1 MTNTFYT
8 SAFRHGKV
16 IKYLGYEDGK
26 KVSFTVPYRPTLFV
40 TSKQNNAHDWN
51 ALDGTPVEPIVF
63 GSMGEATDFI
73 KSYADVPNFK
83 IYGNT
88 NYVSQYLNDEFP
100 GVIKWDR
107 NTINVTSIDIECKFG
122 QGFPDP
128 AEADQEITAITMKNN
143 IDDTYYTFGCGEY
156 DVDNSIMQTHSVIY
170 VKCADERELLH
181 KFVYHWSKTSPDI
194 VTGWNVEFFDIPYI
208 INRIQRV
215 FNNGRE
221 KFLSPWRMIDAKDA
235 YVKGIYKDKHNTQ
248 DKVKASKYEIKGVAI
263 LDYMAIFKK
272 FGYSYGPQESYKLDH
287 IANVVLG
294 ERKLDFS
301 EASNLNELYDTDYQ
315 KFIDYNIKD
324 VELIDRMEDKLGLI
338 SLCLTM
344 AYKGG
349 VNYEQVLGTVAIW
362 DSLIYRDLHAK
373 RIAVPQNE
381 ESYKGAYPGGYV
393 KYPQVGMHDWVCSF
407 DLASLYP
414 SIIMQYNMS
423 PETILLDDEKG
434 VNVESVLNKDVK
446 NKKANTALAVNGT
459 RFRTDKPGII
469 PQIIQEIYDDRQKFK
484 QAQLQAEQELE
495 LCVNKSEVYA
505 LEKRIAIAKNQ
516 QMALKIL
523 LNSLY
528 GAMGNKWFRY
538 FDMRIAEGITLTGQA
553 TIRWAENHLN
563 EYLNKTLQTKKD
575 YVVAIDTDSLYVC
588 LNEFIE
594 RLGPEKP
601 VDFLNSVCKA
611 LEGTFNECYGDLYNR
626 LGGIENKMLMER
638 EVIANRGI
646 WTAKKRYILNVHDNE
661 GVRYTNPKLKIM
673 GIEAVKSSTPAICRQ
688 ALKDIFKRIIDTD
701 QKTVQEDIANF
712 KTVFCK
718 ASAEEISFPRG
729 VQHINKW
736 VNKRPTAGEMIYKK
750 GTPIHVRGAILHNA
764 QVDNK
769 NLKNKIEK
777 IHGGDKVKFTYLV
790 KPNPIKENVIAF
802 IDYLPQEFKLEKYVD
817 YNLQFEKTFLS
828 AIDPVLEAIGWTSEH
843 QVSLEDF
850 FV

>member
-1 MTNTFYT
+1 MLSCYNGTMTNSFYT

-16 IKYLGYEDGK
+16 IKYVGYEEGK

-40 TSKQNNAHDWN
+40 TNKGNNAHDWN
-51 ALDGTPVEPIVF
+51 ALDGTSVEPIVF

-73 KSYADVPNFK
+73 KSYSDVPNFK
-83 IYGNT
+83 VYGNT
-88 NYVSQYLNDEFP
+88 NYVVQYLNDTFP
-100 GVIKWDR
+100 GEIKWDR
-107 NTINVTSIDIECKFG
+107 NLINVTSLDIETKFG
-122 QGFPDP
+122 DGFPEP
-128 AEADQEITAITMKNN
+128 ALADQEVTAITMKNN

-156 DVDNSIMQTHSVIY
+156 DVDKALLQTHEVIY
-170 VKCADERELLH
+170 VKCADEKELLH
-181 KFVYHWSKTSPDI
+181 KFVYHWAKTSPDV
-194 VTGWNVEFFDIPYI
+194 VTGWNCEFFDIPYLV
-208 INRIQRV
+208 NRIRKI
-215 FNNGRE
+215 NGESRM
-221 KFLSPWRMIDAKDA
+221 KMLSPWKMIDERETHTG
-235 YVKGIYKDKHNTQ
+235 YGQTTL
-248 DKVKASKYEIKGVAI
+248 KYEIKGVAI

-294 ERKLDFS
+294 EKKLDFG
-301 EASNLNELYDTDYQ
+301 EASDLNELHANDYQ

-373 RIAVPQNE
+373 RIAVPQNS
-381 ESYKGAYPGGYV
+381 ESFKGAYPGGYV
-393 KYPQVGMHDWVCSF
+393 KEPHVGMHDWVCSF
-407 DLASLYP
+407 DLNSLYP

-423 PETILLDDEKG
+423 PETILNDDEL
-434 VNVESVLNKDVK
+434 NVTVETVLAKQVK
-446 NKKANTALAVNGT
+446 NTVPNTALAVGGT
-459 RFRTDKPGII
+459 RFSTKKLGIL
-469 PQIIQEIYDDRQKFK
+469 PAIIQEIYDDRVKFK
-484 QAQLQAEQELE
+484 QAQLKAEQELE
-495 LCVNKSEVYA
+495 LTATKSEVYG

-563 EYLNKTLQTKKD
+563 DYLNTALGTKKD
-575 YVVAIDTDSLYVC
+575 YVVAIDTDSVYVT
-588 LNEFIE
+588 LNEFVE
-594 RLGPEKP
+594 RLGPNNP
-601 VDFLNSVCKA
+601 IDFLDKMCSGA
-611 LEGTFNECYGDLYNR
+611 LEGALTKCYDELYTT
-626 LGGIENKMLMER
+626 LGGIENKMVMGR

-661 GVRYTNPKLKIM
+661 GVRYAKPKLKIM
-673 GIEAVKSSTPAICRQ
+673 GIEAIKSSTPAICRQ

-701 QKTVQEDIANF
+701 QETVQSDIANF
-712 KTVFCK
+712 RLAFKQ
-718 ASAEEISFPRG
+718 ASAEEVSFPRG
-729 VQHINKW
+729 VNNLNKW
-736 VNKRPTAGEMIYKK
+736 TDKESIYKK
-750 GTPIHVRGAILHNA
+750 GTPIHIRGAILHNNMVTT
-764 QVDNK
+764 QK
-769 NLKNKIEK
+769 LGRSIQKITS
-777 IHGGDKVKFTYLV
+777 GDKVKFTYLV

-802 IDYLPQEFKLEKYVD
+802 VDYLPRQFKLEQYID
-817 YNLQFEKTFLS
+817 YNLQFEKTFLG
-828 AIDPVLEAIGWTSEH
+828 AIEPVLDAVGWTSEK

>member
-16 IKYLGYEDGK
+16 IKYMGYEDGK
-26 KVSFTVPYRPTLFV
+26 KVSFTVPYHPTLFV
-40 TSKQNNAHDWN
+40 TSKQNNAHDWH
-51 ALDGTPVEPIVF
+51 ALDGTPVEPIQF

-73 KSYADVPNFK
+73 KSYSDVPNFK
-83 IYGNT
+83 VFGNT
-88 NYVSQYLNDEFP
+88 NYVVQYLNDEFP

-107 NTINVTSIDIECKFG
+107 NLINVTSIDIETKFG
-122 QGFPDP
+122 DGFPEP
-128 AEADQEITAITMKNN
+128 ALADQEVTAITMKNN

-156 DVDNSIMQTHSVIY
+156 DVDNALLQTHEVIY

-194 VTGWNVEFFDIPYI
+194 VTGWNCEFFDIPYL
-208 INRIQRV
+208 INRIKRV
-215 FNNGRE
+215 FDNGRE
-221 KFLSPWRMIDAKDA
+221 KFLSPWRMIDERETHTG
-235 YVKGIYKDKHNTQ
+235 YGQSTL
-248 DKVKASKYEIKGVAI
+248 KYEIKGVAI

-294 ERKLDFS
+294 EKKLDFG
-301 EASNLNELYDTDYQ
+301 EASDLNELHDNDYQ

-344 AYKGG
+344 AYRGG

-362 DSLIYRDLHAK
+362 DSIIYRDLHAK
-373 RIAVPQNE
+373 RIAVPQNS
-381 ESYKGAYPGGYV
+381 ESFKGAYPGGYV
-393 KYPQVGMHDWVCSF
+393 KEPHVGMHDWVCSF
-407 DLASLYP
+407 DLNSLYP

-423 PETILLDDEKG
+423 PETILLDDEPG
-434 VNVESVLNKDVK
+434 VNVESVLDGHIK
-446 NKKANTALAVNGT
+446 NDKPDTALAVNGV
-459 RFRTDKPGII
+459 RFSTKKLGII
-469 PQIIQEIYDDRQKFK
+469 PAIIQEIYDDRVKFK
-484 QAQLQAEQELE
+484 QAQLKAEQELE
-495 LCVNKSEVYA
+495 LTATKSEVYG

-553 TIRWAENHLN
+553 TIRWAENNLN
-563 EYLNKTLQTKKD
+563 DYLNKALQTKKD
-575 YVVAIDTDSLYVC
+575 YVVAIDTDSVYVR
-588 LNEFIE
+588 LDEFVN
-594 RLGPEKP
+594 RLGPANP
-601 VDFLNSVCKA
+601 IDFLDKMCSTA
-611 LEGTFNECYGDLYNR
+611 LEDALTECYDRLFKT
-626 LGGIENKMLMER
+626 LGGIENKMVMGR

-661 GVRYTNPKLKIM
+661 GVRYAKPKLKIM
-673 GIEAVKSSTPAICRQ
+673 GIEAIKSSTPAICRQ

-701 QKTVQEDIANF
+701 QETVQADIANF
-712 KTVFCK
+712 KLAFK
-718 ASAEEISFPRG
+718 QASAEQVAFPRG
-729 VQHINKW
+729 VNNLNKW
-736 VNKRPTAGEMIYKK
+736 TSKETIYKK
-750 GTPIHVRGAILHNA
+750 GTPIHIRGAILHNNIVNT
-764 QVDNK
+764 QK
-769 NLKNKIEK
+769 LGRSIQKITS
-777 IHGGDKVKFTYLV
+777 GDKVKFTYLV
-790 KPNPIKENVIAF
+790 KPNPIKENVISF
-802 IDYLPQEFKLEKYVD
+802 VDYLPRQFKLEQYID
-817 YNLQFEKTFLS
+817 YNLQFEKTFLG
-828 AIDPVLEAIGWTSEH
+828 AIEPVLDAVGWTSEH
-843 QVSLEDF
+843 KVSLEDF

>member
-1 MTNTFYT
+1 MNQTFYT

-16 IKYLGYEDGK
+16 IKYMGYEDGK
-26 KVSFTVPYRPTLFV
+26 KVSFSVPYHPTLFV
-40 TSKQNNAHDWN
+40 TNKGNNAHDWN
-51 ALDGTPVEPIVF
+51 ALDGNPVEPIVF

-73 KSYADVPNFK
+73 KSYSDVPNFK
-83 IYGNT
+83 VYGNT
-88 NYVSQYLNDEFP
+88 NYVVQYLNEQFP
-100 GVIKWDR
+100 GEIKWDR
-107 NTINVTSIDIECKFG
+107 NMINVTSLDIECRFG

-128 AEADQEITAITMKNN
+128 KDADQEITAITMKNN
-143 IDDTYYTFGCGEY
+143 IDDVYYTFGCGEY
-156 DVDNSIMQTHSVIY
+156 DTSKALMQTHEVRY
-170 VKCADERELLH
+170 QKCADERELLH
-181 KFVYHWSKTSPDI
+181 KFVYHWARECPDV
-194 VTGWNVEFFDIPYI
+194 VTGWNVEFFDIPYL
-208 INRIQRV
+208 INRIRKV
-215 FNNGRE
+215 FNNNGRE
-221 KFLSPWRMIDAKDA
+221 KFLSPWRMVDGKEAFGT
-235 YVKGIYKDKHNTQ
+235 GINQAKHNHLP
-248 DKVKASKYEIKGVAI
+248 KVKASKYEIKGVAI

-272 FGYSYGPQESYKLDH
+272 FGYTYGPQESYKLDH

-294 ERKLDFS
+294 EKKLDFG
-301 EASNLNELYDTDYQ
+301 EASNLNELYDNDHQ

-338 SLCLTM
+338 TLCLTM

-362 DSLIYRDLHAK
+362 DSLIYRDLHSK
-373 RIAVPQNE
+373 RIAVPMNE

-393 KYPQVGMHDWVCSF
+393 KVPQVGMHDWICSF

-423 PETILLDDEKG
+423 PETILLDDEP
-434 VNVESVLNKDVK
+434 NVTVETVLAKQVK
-446 NKKANTALAVNGT
+446 NTTPNTALAVGGT
-459 RFRTDKPGII
+459 RFSTTKRGVL
-469 PQIIQEIYDDRQKFK
+469 PQIIQEIYDERVEFK
-484 QAQLQAEQELE
+484 HKQIKAEQELE
-495 LCVNKSEVYA
+495 LCGNKSEVYA

-553 TIRWAENHLN
+553 TIRWAEKYLN
-563 EYLNKTLQTKKD
+563 EYLNKTLVTNKD

-588 LNEFIE
+588 LNEFIK
-594 RLGPEKP
+594 RLDPP
-601 VDFLNSVCKA
+601 NPIDFLDSVCGA
-611 LEGTFNECYGDLYNR
+611 LEGTILECYNDLYNR

-661 GVRYTNPKLKIM
+661 GVRYANPHLKIM
-673 GIEAVKSSTPAICRQ
+673 GIEAIKSSTPAICRQ
-688 ALKDIFKRIIDTD
+688 ALKEIFKRIMDTD
-701 QKTVQEDIANF
+701 EETIQDDIKNF
-712 KTVFCK
+712 KVAFSK
-718 ASAEEISFPRG
+718 ASAEEVSFPRG
-729 VQHINKW
+729 VQHIKKW
-736 VNKRPTAGEMIYKK
+736 QSKTILYKK

-764 QVDNK
+764 LIDDNK
-769 NLKNKIEK
+769 LQNKIEK
-777 IHGGDKVKFTYLV
+777 ITGGDKVKFTYLI

-802 IDYLPQEFKLEKYVD
+802 IDYLPKEFKLEEYID

-828 AIDPVLEAIGWTSEH
+828 AINPVLEAIGWESEKTI
-843 QVSLEDF
+843 SLESF

>member
-1 MTNTFYT
+1 MNQNFYT

-16 IKYLGYEDGK
+16 IKYLGYENGE
-26 KVSFTVPYRPTLFV
+26 KVKFTVPYRPTLFV
-40 TSKQNNAHDWN
+40 TSKQNNAHDWHS
-51 ALDGTPVEPIVF
+51 LDGKPVEPIQF

-73 KSYADVPNFK
+73 KSYADVPGFDV
-83 IYGNT
+83 YGNT
-88 NYVSQYLNDEFP
+88 NYVVQYLNEEFP

-107 NTINVTSIDIECKFG
+107 NTINVTSIDIETKFG
-122 QGFPDP
+122 DGFPEPKD
-128 AEADQEITAITMKNN
+128 ADQEVTAITMKNN

-156 DVDNSIMQTHSVIY
+156 DVENSLMQTHSVVY

-194 VTGWNVEFFDIPYI
+194 VTGWNCEFFDIPYLV
-208 INRIQRV
+208 NRIRRI
-215 FNNGRE
+215 FDNGRE
-221 KFLSPWRMIDAKDA
+221 KFLSPWRMIDERETHTG
-235 YVKGIYKDKHNTQ
+235 YGQSTL
-248 DKVKASKYEIKGVAI
+248 KYEIKGVAI

-287 IANVVLG
+287 IANIVLG
-294 ERKLDFS
+294 EKKLDFG
-301 EASNLNELYDTDYQ
+301 EASDLNELHANDYQ

-381 ESYKGAYPGGYV
+381 ESFKGAYPGGYV
-393 KYPQVGMHDWVCSF
+393 KEPHVGMHDWVCSF

-423 PETILLDDEKG
+423 PETILLDDEPG
-434 VNVESVLNKDVK
+434 VNVESVLAGHIK
-446 NKKANTALAVNGT
+446 NNTPNTALAVNGV
-459 RFRTDKPGII
+459 RFDTKKLGII
-469 PQIIQEIYDDRQKFK
+469 PAIIQEIYNDRQTFK
-484 QAQLQAEQELE
+484 QAQLKAEQELE
-495 LCVNKSEVYA
+495 LCGVKSEVYA

-553 TIRWAENHLN
+553 TIRWAENNLN
-563 EYLNKTLQTKKD
+563 DYLNKTLQTKKD
-575 YVVAIDTDSLYVC
+575 YVVAIDTDSVYVC
-588 LNEFIE
+588 LDEFVK
-594 RLGPEKP
+594 RLGPAKP
-601 VDFLNSVCKA
+601 VDFLDQVCSGA
-611 LEGTFNECYGDLYNR
+611 LEGALTECYDRLFKT
-626 LGGIENKMLMER
+626 LGGIENKMVMER
-638 EVIANRGI
+638 EVIADRGI

-661 GVRYTNPKLKIM
+661 GVRYAQPKLKIM
-673 GIEAVKSSTPAICRQ
+673 GIEAIKSSTPAICRQ
-688 ALKDIFKRIIDTD
+688 ALKDIFRRIIETD
-701 QKTVQEDIANF
+701 QATVQSDIANF
-712 KTVFCK
+712 KAAFK
-718 ASAEEISFPRG
+718 QASAEEVSFPRG
-729 VQHINKW
+729 VNNLNKW
-736 VNKRPTAGEMIYKK
+736 TDRENIYKK
-750 GTPIHVRGAILHNA
+750 GTPIHIRGAILHNDLITKHKLGRSI
-764 QVDNK
+764 Q
-769 NLKNKIEK
+769 KITS
-777 IHGGDKVKFTYLV
+777 GDKVKFTYLV

-802 IDYLPQEFKLEKYVD
+802 VDYLPRQFKLEKYID
-817 YNLQFEKTFLS
+817 YNLQFEKTFLG
-828 AIDPVLEAIGWTSEH
+828 AIEPVLEAVGWTSEH
-843 QVSLEDF
+843 EVSLEDF

>member
-1 MTNTFYT
+1 MNQQTFYT
-8 SAFRHGKV
+8 HAFRHGKV
-16 IKYLGYEDGK
+16 IKYTGYENGD
-26 KVSFTVPYRPTLFV
+26 KVSYTIPFRPSLYV
-40 TSKQNNAHDWN
+40 TTKKEAKWH
-51 ALDGTPVEPIVF
+51 ALDGTPVEPIHF
-63 GSMGEATDFI
+63 GSMSEATEFM
-73 KSYADVPNFK
+73 KQYKDVPNFD

-88 NYVSQYLNDEFP
+88 NYVAQYINEEFP
-100 GVIKWDR
+100 GNIEWDR
-107 NTINVTSIDIECKFG
+107 SLINVTSLDIECKFG
-122 QGFPDP
+122 EGFPDP
-128 AEADQEITAITMKNN
+128 ALADQEVTAITTKNN
-143 IDDTYYTFGCGEY
+143 IDDVYYTFGCGDY
-156 DVDNSIMQTHSVIY
+156 DKEKSIMQTHEVRYI
-170 VKCADERELLH
+170 KCGNERELLH
-181 KFVYHWSKTSPDI
+181 KFLYHMAKTSPD
-194 VTGWNVEFFDIPYI
+194 VLTGWNIEFFDIPYL
-208 INRIQRV
+208 INRI
-215 FNNGRE
+215 E
-221 KFLSPWRMIDAKDA
+221 KIIGGNKEKMLSPWKMIDKREVQQPFSTNTRVKYDI
-235 YVKGIYKDKHNTQ
+235 KGITC
-248 DKVKASKYEIKGVAI
+248 
-263 LDYMAIFKK
+263 LDYLAIFKK
-272 FGYSYGPQESYKLDH
+272 FAFTYGPQESYKLDH

-294 ERKLDFS
+294 EKKLDFG
-301 EASNLNELYDTDYQ
+301 EASNLNELYDNDHQ

-338 SLCLTM
+338 TLCLTM

-362 DSLIYRDLHAK
+362 DSLIYRDLHSK
-373 RIAVPQNE
+373 RIAVPMNE

-393 KYPQVGMHDWVCSF
+393 KVPQVGMHDWICSF

-423 PETILLDDEKG
+423 PETILLDDEP
-434 VNVESVLNKDVK
+434 NVTVETVLAKQVK
-446 NKKANTALAVNGT
+446 NTTPNTALAVGGT
-459 RFRTDKPGII
+459 RFSTTKRGVL
-469 PQIIQEIYDDRQKFK
+469 PQIIQEIYDERVEFK
-484 QAQLQAEQELE
+484 HKQIKAEQELE
-495 LCVNKSEVYA
+495 LCGNKSEVYA

-553 TIRWAENHLN
+553 TIRWAEKYLN
-563 EYLNKTLQTKKD
+563 EYLNKTLVTNKD

-588 LNEFIE
+588 LNEFIK
-594 RLGPEKP
+594 RLGPAKP
-601 VDFLNSVCKA
+601 VDFLDSVCRA
-611 LEGTFNECYGDLYNR
+611 LEGTLNECYDDLYNR

-688 ALKDIFKRIIDTD
+688 ALKEIFKRIMDTD
-701 QKTVQEDIANF
+701 EETVQADIANF
-712 KTVFCK
+712 KAAFCK
-718 ASAEEISFPRG
+718 ASAEEVSFPRG
-729 VQHINKW
+729 VQHIKKWQDNK
-736 VNKRPTAGEMIYKK
+736 TLYKK

-764 QVDNK
+764 EVDDK
-769 NLKNKIEK
+769 KLKNKIEK
-777 IHGGDKVKFTYLV
+777 IVGGDKVKFTYLI

-817 YNLQFEKTFLS
+817 YNLQFEKTFLG
-828 AIDPVLEAIGWTSEH
+828 AINPVLEAVGWTSEK
-843 QVSLEDF
+843 QISLEDF